1 MHLHASARGR
11 ANAAPCH
18 PNAPRSTPSGGAK
31 GVHSPPGGARCALRA
46 PGAARRPAAAAAATT
61 RQRAAGAGSTRALR
75 LVRPSRHRSC
85 RREGARWCMP
95 WRPGALAA
103 RQAAS
108 SGMTGADRWSFSQF
122 IGVCLTLGP
131 APALHEPGKLVG
143 SMMAPGKSGAAC
155 AGARSAIESTHIL
168 ILFTP
173 RRGRRCRLHRRPS
186 PRPAPRLRRLPCA
199 RAQPDAAAA
208 AR

>member
-1 MHLHASARGR
+1 MHLRASARAR

-95 WRPGALAA
+95 WRPGVLAA

-108 SGMTGADRWSFSQF
+108 SGMTGADRCIFPIHWRLSHAWA
-122 IGVCLTLGP
+122 

-143 SMMAPGKSGAAC
+143 SMIAPGKSGAAC
-155 AGARSAIESTHIL
+155 AGARRAIECTHIL

-173 RRGRRCRLHRRPS
+173 RRGRRCRLHRRLS